1 MLRNKRRRDKK
12 EDDEDNDEEDNDKE
26 EEDDKDEVEEDKDEE
41 DKDDKVEDGGCGA
54 WKNKYVA
61 MDPVSVVNV
70 IDLFVAVGFAAEKNC
85 IGLEYLDINI

>member
-1 MLRNKRRRDKK
+1 MMLRNKRRRDKK

-41 DKDDKVEDGGCGA
+41 DKDDKVEDGA